1 MLGLHDTRGDGD
13 VGRRRVGRVVVLAGE
28 LFEGLAL
35 GLGDEEGGE
44 DTAQHEESVDLEDVV
59 QPGAGVGGGGTSGS
73 ERSNST
79 LEDWLASKLDEWKKR
94 EKDNVPGR

>member
-1 MLGLHDTRGDGD
+1 MGRG
-13 VGRRRVGRVVVLAGE
+13 VGRVVVLAGE
-28 LFEGLAL
+28 LFESLAL

-59 QPGAGVGGGGTSGS
+59 QPGAGVGRGGTSGS

-79 LEDWLASKLDEWKKR
+79 LIENWLASSGFPKKLNKVER
-94 EKDNVPGR
+94 GRSNVPGR